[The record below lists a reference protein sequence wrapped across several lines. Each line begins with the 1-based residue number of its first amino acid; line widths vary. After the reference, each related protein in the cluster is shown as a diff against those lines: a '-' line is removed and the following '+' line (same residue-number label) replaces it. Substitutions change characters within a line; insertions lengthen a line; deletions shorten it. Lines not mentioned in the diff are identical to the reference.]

1 MRTNRTRLT
10 ATDIAAP
17 PVAADRL
24 EEYRRFGYVN
34 DLTMSAL
41 VVRAARQWG
50 SQPAIIEGGHQ
61 LTYQELLELVERASA
76 WLAGADVGPGDVVC
90 WQTPNWWEAHVL
102 ALAVWHVG
110 AVSCPI
116 APFYREHEL
125 REVIDQVRPAA
136 VVTAETFRGF
146 AHAEAF
152 DDLLGAAGLGD
163 AARVVLRGTR
173 PGWSSFDVVV
183 SHGRRQE
190 SAILGADEPCLVL
203 FTSGTTSGA
212 KAAVH
217 SSRTLLAETRQ
228 LANAWGLSW
237 EDVAYMAA
245 PLQHI
250 TGVLNAMT
258 IPLFVGASAVLAE
271 RWDPDVAVADIMR
284 HRVTYSAGATVFLQE
299 LTDAARAARVQL
311 PLRNFACGGAA
322 VPRAVMERSEEQGI
336 PASRV
341 YGMTELPTVTVMNR
355 AYPFDLRAETDGAI
369 APGVQVRVIGT
380 DGEPLAAGYAG
391 ELLVRGPEQMLGY
404 LDPAANRA
412 ALDDAGW
419 FCTGDVGVVD
429 GAGFVTVTGR
439 LKDVINRGGEKFSAR
454 DIEDLL
460 ITHPAVRHAA
470 VVPGPDARFGEV
482 PVAFVVFDHPGQAS
496 ADDLSRHLHTVGLA
510 RQKTPV
516 AWHFVDSLP
525 MTPSGK
531 VKKFELLATAD
542 TAEGQG

>member
-1 MRTNRTRLT
+1 MSMNRTRLT
-10 ATDIAAP
+10 AADIVAP
-17 PVAADRL
+17 AVAADRL
-24 EEYRRFGYVN
+24 AEYRRFGYVS
-34 DLTMSAL
+34 DLTISTSVA
-41 VVRAARQWG
+41 RAARQWG
-50 SQPAIIEGGHQ
+50 ARPAVVEGDHQ
-61 LTYQELLELVERASA
+61 LTYQELLELVERAA
-76 WLAGADVGPGDVVC
+76 GWLAGAGVGPGNVVC

-102 ALAVWHVG
+102 GLAVWHAG
-110 AVSCPI
+110 AISCPI

-125 REVIDQVRPAA
+125 RQVIEQVRPAA

-152 DDLLGAAGLGD
+152 DDLLAGAGLGD
-163 AARVVLRGTR
+163 VARVVLRGTR
-173 PGWSSFDVVV
+173 PGWSSFDVVT
-183 SHGRRQE
+183 HGSRQE
-190 SAILGADEPCLVL
+190 AATIGADEPCLVL
-203 FTSGTTSGA
+203 FTSGTTAGA

-217 SSRTLLAETRQ
+217 SSRSLLAETRQ
-228 LANAWGLSW
+228 LADAWGLSW

-258 IPLFVGASAVLAE
+258 IPLLVGASAVLAE

-299 LTDAARAARVQL
+299 LTEAARAAGVHL
-311 PLRNFACGGAA
+311 PLRNFACGGAT
-322 VPRAVMERSEEQGI
+322 VPRAVMERSEEEGI

-355 AYPFDLRAETDGAI
+355 AHPFDLRAETDGAI
-369 APGVQVRVIGT
+369 APGVQVRVVGA
-380 DGEPLAAGYAG
+380 DGEPLVPGSPG

-404 LDPAANRA
+404 LDAAANRA
-412 ALDDAGW
+412 ALDEVGW
-419 FCTGDVGVVD
+419 FSTGDVGIVD
-429 GAGFVTVTGR
+429 GAGFVTITGR
-439 LKDVINRGGEKFSAR
+439 VKDVINRGGEKFSAR

-460 ITHPAVRHAA
+460 LTHPAVRHAA

-482 PVAFVVFDHPGQAS
+482 PVAFVVFDQLGQAS
-496 ADDLSRHLHTVGLA
+496 VEDLSGHLHASGLA

-516 AWHFVDSLP
+516 AWHFVDALP

-531 VKKFELLATAD
+531 VKKFELAETAR
-542 TAEGQG
+542 TAERQR